1 MQIYTYLGFNTCFLR
16 AGITPGSQQQSDMG
30 SVQLQVVDVQY
41 MGTLCSEWF
50 FLVRS
55 EHV

>member
-1 MQIYTYLGFNTCFLR
+1 MCFLR

-50 FLVRS
+50 FFGTLRTCVGSICR
-55 EHV
+55 V